1 MSPIEGICVVCATRN
16 WRICRVSLTVGGS
29 MRGLGPSYSDCEGA
43 FRPEFMYQMHCDTC
57 WEKIIDKRVQ
67 TMQDVPDELA
77 EALQEETFDRE
88 CVVCGSEF
96 TTDRKGHHLCSDCHH
111 TWLSCSGECSSY
123 FRPYKKRFSESY
135 CYKCRKSR
143 SYVMPDL
150 FTKIAKDLEV
160 DLHFNK
166 KRKFR

>member
-16 WRICRVSLTVGGS
+16 WRICRTRLEGVVNL
-29 MRGLGPSYSDCEGA
+29 RGRGPSSSDSEGA

-57 WEKIIDKRVQ
+57 WEKITAKRAQ

-77 EALQEETFDRE
+77 EALQEQTFDRK
-88 CVVCGSEF
+88 CVVCGSDF
-96 TTDRKGHHLCSDCHH
+96 TTDREGHHLCSDCHH
-111 TWLSCSGECSSY
+111 TWISCSGECSSY

-143 SYVMPDL
+143 DYHHPDL
-150 FTKIAKDLEV
+150 FAKITKDLEV

-166 KRKFR
+166 GRKFR